1 MTINVY
7 CGSVSNRN
15 LYEVSDSDTIKS
27 VMERCAEEHGVDF
40 NTGVTNLNG
49 IPLRMM
55 DMDRTFAD
63 YNVTDTAFLVNSPK
77 SDGGNQ

>member
-40 NTGVTNLNG
+40 NTGVT
-49 IPLRMM
+49 
-55 DMDRTFAD
+55 T
-63 YNVTDTAFLVNSPK
+63 
-77 SDGGNQ
+77 